1 MCGIINVRY
10 SFQGLIRGSS
20 RLAHPRIKCLDDKSQ
35 PLFYHLKST
44 LKSQSAVS
52 KGYKMITITLNA
64 TQARSLIKVIKKAS
78 GLTDADIEYID
89 DISDNHIMEMLKR
102 LIKMQMV
109 SEV

>member
-1 MCGIINVRY
+1 
-10 SFQGLIRGSS
+10 
-20 RLAHPRIKCLDDKSQ
+20 
-35 PLFYHLKST
+35 
-44 LKSQSAVS
+44 
-52 KGYKMITITLNA
+52 MITITLNA

-78 GLTDADIEYID
+78 GLTDADIEYIN